1 MARQT
6 AWVLALVLT
15 CAPALGASSQ
25 ERNRQGR
32 PEPPQQGPGK
42 DAKSQPVAITSKP
55 PDSTSKPPDDRWKW
69 WLYDR
74 AELGITDKQSTEI
87 NQVWESTIPKL
98 REARHEQDRAEDELS
113 RTIKE
118 HKADVA
124 TISMLVDRVE
134 SARSQHSKMRVI
146 MLYRIDLLLSA
157 EQRVKVEA
165 LRARRDAERRDK
177 EPPSGHRDKPRLDPD
192 SQ

>member
-6 AWVLALVLT
+6 AWLLALILT
-15 CAPALGASSQ
+15 CAPALAASSDK
-25 ERNRQGR
+25 RHGQGR
-32 PEPPQQGPGK
+32 AERAQGAGKDSKDKPQQ
-42 DAKSQPVAITSKP
+42 ASNKP
-55 PDSTSKPPDDRWKW
+55 SDDRWKW

-74 AELGITDKQSTEI
+74 VEIGITDKQATEI

-134 SARSQHSKMRVI
+134 SARSQHTKMRVL

-157 EQRVKVEA
+157 DQRAKVEA

-177 EPPSGHRDKPRLDPD
+177 EPESGRRRRP
-192 SQ
+192 

>member
-6 AWVLALVLT
+6 VWLLALILT
-15 CAPALGASSQ
+15 CAPALAASSDK
-25 ERNRQGR
+25 RLTQGR
-32 PEPPQQGPGK
+32 DERSQGQGKDSKDKPQQASNRP
-42 DAKSQPVAITSKP
+42 S
-55 PDSTSKPPDDRWKW
+55 DDRWKW

-74 AELGITDKQSTEI
+74 VELGITDQQSAEI
-87 NQVWESTIPKL
+87 NHVWEKTIPKL
-98 REARHEQDRAEDELS
+98 REARQEQDRAEDELS

-134 SARSQHSKMRVI
+134 SARSQHTKMRVI

-157 EQRVKVEA
+157 DQRAKVDA

-177 EPPSGHRDKPRLDPD
+177 EPQSGHRRRP
-192 SQ
+192 

>member
-6 AWVLALVLT
+6 AWLLALILA
-15 CAPALGASSQ
+15 CAPAVAASADK
-25 ERNRQGR
+25 RLRQGR
-32 PEPPQQGPGK
+32 DERAQGPGK
-42 DAKSQPVAITSKP
+42 DSRDKP
-55 PDSTSKPPDDRWKW
+55 QQASNRPSDDRWKW

-74 AELGITDKQSTEI
+74 VELGITDKQSTEI

-134 SARSQHSKMRVI
+134 SARSQHTKMRVI

-157 EQRVKVEA
+157 DQRAKVEA

-177 EPPSGHRDKPRLDPD
+177 GRDKEPQSGHRRRP
-192 SQ
+192 